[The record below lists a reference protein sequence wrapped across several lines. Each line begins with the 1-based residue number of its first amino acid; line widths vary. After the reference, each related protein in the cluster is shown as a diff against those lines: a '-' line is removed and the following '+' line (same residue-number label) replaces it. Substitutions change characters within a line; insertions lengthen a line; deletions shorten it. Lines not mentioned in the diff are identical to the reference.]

1 MSVVMIDYFTGLTRT
16 IRRLLLLL
24 LDSAVIIVAVWAAF
38 AIRLGEWWPS
48 MLEQA
53 ILLIPLSLALVLPI
67 CWGIGLYRSV
77 LRYAGYELFYTIFKG
92 VTIAVLLV
100 IASWTMLRIALVPR
114 SVWFIFWFIV
124 VALLSGSRLFLRDYL
139 LRRFAGASTRKLV
152 IIYGAGVAGVQ
163 LALALRHDPEYSPVA
178 FVDDNAELQDSV
190 VLGLKV
196 HAPDRL
202 AVLLERE
209 PIEAVLL
216 AIPSASRRQRR
227 NILAHL
233 TSLPVRLMV
242 MPSLTELASGAKR
255 IDDLRAVDVEDILG
269 RDPIKPHP
277 SLLATCIR
285 NKTVLVTGAGG
296 SIGAELCHQI
306 IQLSPRRLVL
316 FELSEFALYRIEQE
330 LCALCESLAN
340 PPELIAVLGSINHR
354 KRMKIIMQQYRVQT
368 VYHAAAY
375 KHVTIVEENPIE
387 GVQNNIFGAYYTALA
402 AAEANV
408 ETFVFISTDKAVR
421 PSNVMGATKRLAELV
436 LQGMAKQSYRTRF
449 CIVRFGNVLASSG
462 SVVPLFRE
470 QIRRGGP
477 VTVTDPEVTR
487 YFMTIPEAAQLVIQA
502 GAMARGGEVFL
513 LDMGE
518 PVKIVDLAR
527 RLIELSGLRIRD
539 EQSPDGDIEI
549 VFTGLR
555 SGEKLHEELLIGD
568 SNELTDHPMI
578 KRAHEES
585 LPWLQVQRT
594 LDRLM
599 QASKNFDYVLID
611 SLLREAVAGYY
622 GIHVTEVT
630 RQQRMSG

>member
-1 MSVVMIDYFTGLTRT
+1 MIDYFTGLPRT
-16 IRRLLLLL
+16 LRRLLLLV
-24 LDSAVIIVAVWAAF
+24 LDSVVVIVAVWAAF
-38 AIRLGEWWPS
+38 AIRLGEWWPD
-48 MLEQA
+48 MLAQA
-53 ILLIPLSLALVLPI
+53 VFLMPISLALVLPI

-100 IASWTMLRIALVPR
+100 IASWAMLRIALVPR
-114 SVWFIFWFIV
+114 AVWFIYWFIV
-124 VALLSGSRLFLRDYL
+124 VALISGSRLLLRDYL
-139 LRRFAGASTRKLV
+139 LRRFAGEGIRKPV

-163 LALALRHDPEYSPVA
+163 LAMALRHDPEYSPVA
-178 FVDDNAELQDSV
+178 FVDDNTELQGSV

-196 HAPDRL
+196 SAPDQLARL
-202 AVLLERE
+202 IERDQA
-209 PIEAVLL
+209 EAVLL

-233 TSLPVRLMV
+233 TGLPVRLMV
-242 MPSLTELASGAKR
+242 MPSLTELASGTKR

-277 SLLATCIR
+277 VLLAACIR
-285 NKTVLVTGAGG
+285 NKAVLVTGAGG
-296 SIGAELCHQI
+296 SIGTELCRQI
-306 IQLSPRRLVL
+306 IQLGPRRLVL
-316 FELSEFALYRIEQE
+316 FEVSEFALYRIEQE
-330 LCALCESLAN
+330 LRTLCKSLAH
-340 PPELIAVLGSINHR
+340 PPELIAVLGSISHR

-368 VYHAAAY
+368 VYHTAAY
-375 KHVTIVEENPIE
+375 KHVTIVEANPIE
-387 GVQNNIFGAYYTALA
+387 GVQNNIFGTYYTALA
-402 AAEANV
+402 AAETNV

-436 LQGMAKQSYRTRF
+436 LQGMARQAYRTRF

-470 QIRRGGP
+470 QIREGGP

-502 GAMARGGEVFL
+502 GSMAQGGEVFL

-527 RLIELSGLRIRD
+527 RLIELSGLRLRD
-539 EQSPDGDIEI
+539 EHNPDGDIEI

-568 SNELTDHPMI
+568 VNEPTDHPMI

-594 LDRLM
+594 LERLT
-599 QASKNFDYVLID
+599 QASKHFDYALID
-611 SLLREAVAGYY
+611 ELLRENVAGYC
-622 GIHVTEVT
+622 GAHPEEEAEDT
-630 RQQRMSG
+630 RQRQMSG

>member
-1 MSVVMIDYFTGLTRT
+1 MINAFTELPRT
-16 IRRLLLLL
+16 IRRLLLLI
-24 LDSAVIIVAVWAAF
+24 LDSGIVVVAVWTAF
-38 AIRLGEWWPS
+38 AVRLGEWWPD
-48 MLEQA
+48 MLTQA
-53 ILLIPLSLALVLPI
+53 ILLLPLSLALILPV

-100 IASWTMLRIALVPR
+100 IASWGLLQIATVPR
-114 SVWFIFWFIV
+114 SVWFIYWFVLVTLIS
-124 VALLSGSRLFLRDYL
+124 ASRLFLRDYL
-139 LRRFAGASTRKLV
+139 LRRFAGEGTRKLV

-163 LALALRHDPEYSPVA
+163 LAMALRHDPEYSPVA
-178 FVDDNAELQDSV
+178 FVDDSTELQGSV

-196 HAPDRL
+196 HAPERL
-202 AVLLERE
+202 PHLIEHDQ
-209 PIEAVLL
+209 IEAILL
-216 AIPSASRRQRR
+216 ATPSASRRQRR
-227 NILAHL
+227 NILARL

-277 SLLATCIR
+277 ALLAACIR
-285 NKTVLVTGAGG
+285 HKTVLVTGAGG
-296 SIGAELCHQI
+296 SIGAELCRQI

-316 FELSEFALYRIEQE
+316 FDVSEYALYRIEQE
-330 LCALCESLAN
+330 LCASCASLAN
-340 PPELIAVLGSINHR
+340 PPELIATLGSVNHR
-354 KRMKIIMQQYRVQT
+354 KRMKMIMQQYKVQT

-375 KHVTIVEENPIE
+375 KHVPIVEANPIE
-387 GVQNNIFGAYYTALA
+387 GVQNNIFGTYYTALA
-402 AAEANV
+402 AAETHV

-421 PSNVMGATKRLAELV
+421 PSNVMGASKRLAELV
-436 LQGMAKQSYRTRF
+436 LQAMAKQASRTRF
-449 CIVRFGNVLASSG
+449 CMVRFGNVLASSG

-477 VTVTDPEVTR
+477 VTVTHPEVSR

-502 GAMARGGEVFL
+502 GAMAQGGEVFL

-539 EQSPDGDIEI
+539 EQNPEGDIEI

-555 SGEKLHEELLIGD
+555 SGEKLHEELLIG
-568 SNELTDHPMI
+568 SANEATDHPMI

-585 LPWLQVQRT
+585 LPWFQVQRY
-594 LDRLM
+594 LERLT
-599 QASKNFDYVLID
+599 QASKNFDYATVDAI
-611 SLLREAVAGYY
+611 LREAVAGYDNT
-622 GIHVTEVT
+622 GTDMLT
-630 RQQRMSG
+630 QQQAASAG